1 MCFKTAGLAAP
12 TAAVTEENAVK
23 EFATKN
29 FNATVQYKAS
39 GTREIQIGFGADVF
53 SYRPSTQ
60 YVEAKDLR
68 ELAVFFNELADKLEA

>member
-1 MCFKTAGLAAP
+1 M
-12 TAAVTEENAVK
+12 
-23 EFATKN
+23 
-29 FNATVQYKAS
+29 QYKAS